1 MIAAR
6 VPDEPRVFSLVES
19 DLLTITFEWEMPYS
33 GGSPIRFYKIFW
45 DSGTGTD
52 SFDAYAVTVN
62 PDTNFIVDNSL
73 TTGKFYQFK
82 LVTVNDVGDSIQSE
96 AVTFVAAA
104 KPGAPSK
111 PYSVATQTNSITV
124 EWSPAPENGTPI
136 LQYDVYQSP
145 NNDNVFEYVGSV
157 SDGSTQL
164 TSTGLIIGNNYIY
177 KVLAINAA
185 GSGPFSE

>member
-19 DLLTITFEWEMPYS
+19 DLFTITFEWEMPYS

-73 TTGKFYQFK
+73 TTG
-82 LVTVNDVGDSIQSE
+82 
-96 AVTFVAAA
+96 
-104 KPGAPSK
+104 
-111 PYSVATQTNSITV
+111 
-124 EWSPAPENGTPI
+124 
-136 LQYDVYQSP
+136 
-145 NNDNVFEYVGSV
+145 
-157 SDGSTQL
+157 
-164 TSTGLIIGNNYIY
+164 
-177 KVLAINAA
+177 
-185 GSGPFSE
+185 